1 MIAKI
6 EKDERM
12 QLLQGLGTSAITT
25 AKVDVAVDFGRW
37 SDIVCKKISAPE
49 QDHLP
54 LPASI
59 FLWLALFL
67 FCHLVGIAKGALVN
81 HC

>member
-25 AKVDVAVDFGRW
+25 AKVDVAVDFGR
-37 SDIVCKKISAPE
+37 
-49 QDHLP
+49 
-54 LPASI
+54 
-59 FLWLALFL
+59 
-67 FCHLVGIAKGALVN
+67 
-81 HC
+81 